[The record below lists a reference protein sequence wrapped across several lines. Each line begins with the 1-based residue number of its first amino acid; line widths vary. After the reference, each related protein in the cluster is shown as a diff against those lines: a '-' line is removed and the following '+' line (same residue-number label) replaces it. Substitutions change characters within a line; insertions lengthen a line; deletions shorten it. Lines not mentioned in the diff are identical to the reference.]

1 MIVSTG
7 NKPNK
12 TAGRITWM
20 VSCKYTGTCNYWGSF
35 LQVLWK
41 DKNYYYVILS
51 AESYY
56 KYPHAPPDLGCCHIC
71 SYLPLKNNICLSWS
85 IGNCIN
91 QYHHYLQ
98 DYIQHWKH
106 QWASCVQ
113 AHLISALINIYKCVN
128 KRIVWLK
135 PLNHCWTWPGETE
148 VYLCATGRAALQWGQ
163 VVWGPRWLT
172 GYVEFTTIKH
182 SLQDKGSFFTVA
194 PWDDWS

>member
-98 DYIQHWKH
+98 HYTQHWKH

-163 VVWGPRWLT
+163 VVLGPWWLT